1 MTTHDD
7 AAGREL
13 ITLDSTPATAPY
25 SAAVALG
32 HLVWTSG
39 ALPTQPDG
47 TCPADFDD
55 QVRAALAN
63 LESQLNAAGADW
75 STVLKINGYVSDIER
90 LPELNKVYEEVVNVH
105 GKPART
111 TVEVSRFRGH
121 VRVEFEAVAYR
132 RQA

>member
-1 MTTHDD
+1 MTTHDT
-7 AAGREL
+7 AGGREL
-13 ITLDSTPATAPY
+13 ITLESTPATAPY

-32 HLVWTSG
+32 ELVWTSG
-39 ALPTQPDG
+39 ALPSKPDG
-47 TCPADFDD
+47 TCPADFGD

-121 VRVEFEAVAYR
+121 VLVEFEAVAYR

>member
-1 MTTHDD
+1 MTLHD
-7 AAGREL
+7 AAEREL
-13 ITLDSTPATAPY
+13 VRLETTPASAPY

-32 HLVWTSG
+32 DLVWTSG

-47 TCPADFDD
+47 SCPADFTD

-63 LESQLNAAGADW
+63 LERQLKAAGADF

-90 LPELNKVYEEVVNVH
+90 LPELNKVYDDVVNVH

-111 TVEVSRFRGH
+111 TVEVSRFRGQ
-121 VRVEFEAVAYR
+121 VQVEFEAVAHR
-132 RQA
+132 KRS

>member
-1 MTTHDD
+1 MTTHDV
-7 AAGREL
+7 AGREL
-13 ITLDSTPATAPY
+13 ITLESTPASDPY
-25 SAAVALG
+25 SAVVALG
-32 HLVWTSG
+32 DLVWTSG

-47 TCPADFDD
+47 SCPADFGD

-111 TVEVSRFRGH
+111 TVEVSRFRGR
-121 VRVEFEAVAYR
+121 VQVEFEAVAHR
-132 RQA
+132 RSA